1 MVMTTRLS
9 PTKHNINR
17 VYEWLETVPDPEI
30 PVLSVIDLGIIQSV
44 AYNEDVLEIGLIP
57 TYSGCPALE
66 VFEEDISS
74 CLKENGV
81 KDFKIN
87 RLLYPS
93 WSTDM
98 ISELGKE
105 KLLKYG
111 ISPPQKTSACG
122 SKDQHKMSCPQCGS
136 TEVKLISAFGS
147 TPCKSLHS
155 CCSCMEPFE
164 HFKCI

>member
-1 MVMTTRLS
+1 MVMIATTTHR
-9 PTKHNINR
+9 K
-17 VYEWLETVPDPEI
+17 YEIKQIYKWLETVPDPEI
-30 PVLSVIDLGIIQSV
+30 PVLSVLDLGIIHSV
-44 AYNEDVLEIGLIP
+44 AYKDNLLEIGIIP

-66 VFEEDISS
+66 VFEEDIGH

-81 KDFKIN
+81 DHFKIK

-98 ISELGKE
+98 ISEQGKE

-111 ISPPQKTSACG
+111 ISPPHKTNACIT
-122 SKDQHKMSCPQCGS
+122 KKQLIDCPQCKS
-136 TEVKLISAFGS
+136 KQSKLISAFGA
-147 TPCKSLHS
+147 TPCKSLYK
-155 CCSCMEPFE
+155 CEACMEPFE